1 VFDRKAVS
9 RERVIGI
16 SFADI
21 LIQAV
26 FVLFIAMLIGYI
38 DPDEL
43 DKIKEYQQAGLD
55 ACQKLNKDSPAECR
69 QFVKD
74 HRIGPTESPE
84 NTTYANAGAYA
95 CELVDKKDP
104 AECREAIAQRLGSL
118 IPCLRSNSTVRPPSS
133 TQWNILSPNTIE
145 FKGFTPEYLGYLQAQ
160 KDTDR
165 LIKVEKIVPGTV
177 FTPPDIE
184 SNFGFVKES
193 ACFHESSAVWSASA
207 SSNELSK
214 AFNAIYQLK
223 KLKKLDR

>member
-1 VFDRKAVS
+1 MFDRKAVS

-55 ACQKLNKDSPAECR
+55 ACQKLNKDSPVECR

-74 HRIGPTESPE
+74 HPIGPTDSPE

-95 CELVDKKDP
+95 CELLAKKDP

-118 IPCLRSNSTVRPPSS
+118 VPCLRSNSTVRPPSS
-133 TQWNILSPNTIE
+133 TQWNILSPNAIQ
-145 FKGFTPEYLGYLQAQ
+145 FKGFTSAYRGYLQDK

-165 LIKVEKIVPGTV
+165 LKKVDSIVPGTV
-177 FTPPDIE
+177 FIPLDIE

-193 ACFHESSAVWSASA
+193 ACFHEISLVWSASA
-207 SSNELSK
+207 SYNELSK
-214 AFNAIYQLK
+214 ALSAIFLLK
-223 KLKKLDR
+223 NLDR

>member
-43 DKIKEYQQAGLD
+43 EKIKAYQQAGLD
-55 ACQKLNKDSPAECR
+55 ACQKLDKDSPAECR
-69 QFVKD
+69 QFVKEY
-74 HRIGPTESPE
+74 RIGPIDSPK
-84 NTTYANAGAYA
+84 NTTYADAGAYA
-95 CELVDKKDP
+95 CELVGKKDP
-104 AECREAIAQRLGSL
+104 AECREAITQRLGSL

-133 TQWNILSPNTIE
+133 TQWNILSPNAIE
-145 FKGFTPEYLGYLQAQ
+145 FKGFTPAYREYLKDK

-165 LIKVEKIVPGTV
+165 LIKVEKIVSGTV

-193 ACFHESSAVWSASA
+193 ACFHESSTVWSASA
-207 SSNELSK
+207 SYFELSK
-214 AFNAIYQLK
+214 AFNAISQ
-223 KLKKLDR
+223 LKKLDR